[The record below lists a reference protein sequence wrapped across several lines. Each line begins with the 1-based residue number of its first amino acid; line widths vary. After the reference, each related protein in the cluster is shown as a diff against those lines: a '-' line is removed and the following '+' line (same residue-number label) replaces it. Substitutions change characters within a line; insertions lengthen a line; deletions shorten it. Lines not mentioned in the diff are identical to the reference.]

1 MRVSRLARE
10 GWTCS
15 QLASSPPTT
24 RTRARLRVSPWALC
38 LVVASARSRVR
49 RSGLPPPQLLDVNGL
64 AGPTSG
70 FGCHGPPPGP
80 SSLYRKGSPQR
91 RAAGAPDTVRPAS
104 GGRARRSPATAVAG
118 RKTPRRSADE
128 TASRPGGASS
138 STPARPVSQLNSL
151 TGNRGSQLGRALQP
165 IVPLTQPPHDTA
177 RRGQQGSVR
186 CLPGGLE
193 QSIYGGNHG
202 SRDCVGLHHLDRP
215 SSPQVVRGRDGHQHK
230 GKPPVVGVGAVGAQ
244 QVHAAVGPAG

>member
-24 RTRARLRVSPWALC
+24 RTRARSRVSPWALC

-70 FGCHGPPPGP
+70 FGCHGPRPSP

-104 GGRARRSPATAVAG
+104 RGRARRSPATAVAG
-118 RKTPRRSADE
+118 RKTPRRSPDG
-128 TASRPGGASS
+128 TASRPGGASQAVAE
-138 STPARPVSQLNSL
+138 STRLHVADGPRALRSLGRRLGWLADGAGGGPVS
-151 TGNRGSQLGRALQP
+151 P
-165 IVPLTQPPHDTA
+165 
-177 RRGQQGSVR
+177 
-186 CLPGGLE
+186 PGGR
-193 QSIYGGNHG
+193 SGGG
-202 SRDCVGLHHLDRP
+202 RPGRWVG
-215 SSPQVVRGRDGHQHK
+215 GRV
-230 GKPPVVGVGAVGAQ
+230 PPE
-244 QVHAAVGPAG
+244 P